1 MKHASMR
8 FCGYTLHHNPKSIEV
23 ADKRNL
29 NELKTPYEG
38 SLLQDMGNGLKTVT
52 GIGEFFGEDCMHQYK
67 ELLSLL
73 HSGKSG
79 LLSLS
84 GYEPF
89 FARLAS
95 LELTQPPAVDFL
107 SYRFVFLKEK
117 NEAHTNFTNGAKYH
131 TVKEDE
137 SLWDI
142 AFRYGTAVETLLKEN
157 PQIRRPDSLKAGE
170 KVKVY
175 EF

>member
-8 FCGYTLHHNPKSIEV
+8 FCGYALHHNPKSIEV
-23 ADKRNL
+23 VDKRNL
-29 NELKTPYEG
+29 IELKTPDKG

-52 GIGEFFGEDCMHQYK
+52 GIGEFFGEDYLRQYQ

-73 HSGKSG
+73 QSGKSG

-95 LELTQPPAVDFL
+95 LELTQPPADDFL
-107 SYRFVFLKEK
+107 SYRFVFKVK
-117 NEAHTNFTNGAKYH
+117 NETPANFTNGAKYH

-137 SLWDI
+137 SLWNI

-170 KVKVY
+170 RVKVN

>member
-8 FCGYTLHHNPKSIEV
+8 FCGYALHHNPKSIEV
-23 ADKRNL
+23 VDKRNL
-29 NELKTPYEG
+29 IELETPYEG

-52 GIGEFFGEDCMHQYK
+52 GIGEFFGEDCMRQYQ

-73 HSGKSG
+73 QSGKSG

-95 LELTQPPAVDFL
+95 LELTQPPAEDFL
-107 SYRFVFLKEK
+107 SYRFVFKVK
-117 NEAHTNFTNGAKYH
+117 NEAPANLTNGAKYH
-131 TVKEDE
+131 TVKQNE

-170 KVKVY
+170 KVKVN